1 MIQSPL
7 NYTGGKFRLLPQ
19 ILPHF
24 PKETGTF
31 VDLFCGGCNVGIN
44 VEAEQVIYND
54 LNDHLLR
61 LYSVFKRLGRDQ
73 VLEWIYEIISAYG
86 LSLTS
91 RDGYPYYGCESSH
104 GVGSYNRPHFLRL
117 RKDFNER
124 QEKDDRYYV
133 MLYVLIVYSFNN
145 QIRFNNRGEFNL
157 PVGKRDF
164 NRKMEE
170 KLSAFIERLQNQDCR
185 FVSSDFR
192 AFNGSSLNKKDFVY
206 ADPPYLI
213 TCATYNEQGGWGEG
227 EERDLLEFLD
237 RLDMQGISF
246 ALSNVLRSKGKE
258 NSILLKWLR
267 ENQGRY
273 RAIDLDYSYS
283 NSNYHTKDR
292 LSGAEEVLIVNY

>member
-1 MIQSPL
+1 M
-7 NYTGGKFRLLPQ
+7 
-19 ILPHF
+19 
-24 PKETGTF
+24 
-31 VDLFCGGCNVGIN
+31 
-44 VEAEQVIYND
+44 
-54 LNDHLLR
+54 
-61 LYSVFKRLGRDQ
+61 
-73 VLEWIYEIISAYG
+73 
-86 LSLTS
+86 
-91 RDGYPYYGCESSH
+91 
-104 GVGSYNRPHFLRL
+104 

-133 MLYVLIVYSFNN
+133 ILYVLIVYSFNN

-170 KLSAFIERLQNQDCR
+170 KLSAFIERLRNQDCR

-192 AFNGSSLNKKDFVY
+192 AFDGSSLNKHDFVY

-213 TCATYNEQGGWGEG
+213 TCATYNEREVGEG
-227 EERDLLEFLD
+227 EERDLW
-237 RLDMQGISF
+237 SF
-246 ALSNVLRSKGKE
+246 WTALICRASPCPSNVLRSKGKE

-292 LSGAEEVLIVNY
+292 LSGAEEIVLIVNY